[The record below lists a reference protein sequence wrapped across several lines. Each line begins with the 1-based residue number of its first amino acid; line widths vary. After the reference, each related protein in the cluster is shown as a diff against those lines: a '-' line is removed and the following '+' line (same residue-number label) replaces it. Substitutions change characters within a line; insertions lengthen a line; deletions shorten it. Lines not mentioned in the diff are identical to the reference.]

1 MTQEGHDKQDEM
13 LGGARYYS
21 RIPIRHIVPNVITI
35 LSICAGMT
43 GIRYAFEGR
52 FELAVVLV
60 LGAAFLDGI
69 DGRIARFVNGQSRF
83 GAEMDSLAD
92 VVNFGVAPALLLYA
106 YTLHDAGAVG
116 WIAALL
122 YASGSALRLARFNT
136 MLDEPN
142 KPAWKSAFFTGVPAP
157 AGAALAQGAAA
168 RDNIDALIEQQ
179 AKAKRVLAVAEAETT
194 ARATDA
200 RFRLTVDRGFTL
212 KGAGTVVTGTVQ
224 SGRVAVGDGVTVSP
238 SGLTARVRAIHA
250 QNQPAEIGVAG
261 QRCALNLAG
270 DGITREA
277 IHRGNVV
284 LDPALHAPTARIDAE
299 LTVLGGEPKPISTWF
314 PARLHVGAAETGARI
329 VPLGGPIAAGARG
342 MVQLVLDQPIAAAVG
357 DRYILR
363 DVSARRT
370 IGGGRFLDLRAPA
383 RRRQT
388 PERLALLDAA
398 ARLDPAA
405 ALAAMLEVPPHVVDL
420 DGFARDRG
428 LSAQAAGVLAE
439 GAVVLAAG
447 SRLALSH
454 AAHRGLV
461 AGFADTLARFHE
473 DSPEMQGMGRER
485 LRLAL
490 SPRLPKDGFAAFAAA
505 RIAAGAAVAEGA
517 FLRLPGHVVRMSE
530 ADEALY
536 ARILPELTGEARF
549 RPPRVRDMA
558 TEWDVPETDIR
569 RVLRMAARQGRVDQ
583 IRQDHFFLRATTA
596 EMVRIIAEVQAA
608 APDGWVTAAA
618 FRDRVQNGRK
628 VAIEILDFYD
638 RHGVTLRRGDLR
650 RINPHRADL
659 FGG

>member
-1 MTQEGHDKQDEM
+1 MIVGTAGHIDHGKT
-13 LGGARYYS
+13 A
-21 RIPIRHIVPNVITI
+21 
-35 LSICAGMT
+35 
-43 GIRYAFEGR
+43 
-52 FELAVVLV
+52 LV
-60 LGAAFLDGI
+60 RALTGI
-69 DGRIARFVNGQSRF
+69 DGDRLAEEKSRGITIELGFAYADLGGGGVTGFVDVPGHERFVHTMLA
-83 GAEMDSLAD
+83 GAGGIDLALLVVAADDGVMPQTREHLAILDLLGVHRGIVALTKADLAD
-92 VVNFGVAPALLLYA
+92 
-106 YTLHDAGAVG
+106 DARRAEVTAQ
-116 WIAALL
+116 IAAT
-122 YASGSALRLARFNT
+122 LAG
-136 MLDEPN
+136 
-142 KPAWKSAFFTGVPAP
+142 TGL
-157 AGAALAQGAAA
+157 AGAAVVPVSSLTGEGIATL
-168 RDNIDALIEQQ
+168 RDL
-179 AKAKRVLAVAEAETT
+179 LAVAEAETT

-200 RFRLTVDRGFTL
+200 RFRLTVDRSFTL

-299 LTVLGGEPKPISTWF
+299 LTVLAGEPKPMSTWF

-388 PERLALLDAA
+388 PERLALLEAA
-398 ARLDPAA
+398 ARPDPAA

-428 LSAQAAGVLAE
+428 LSSQAAGALAE

-447 SRLALSH
+447 SRLALSQT
-454 AAHRGLV
+454 AHRGLV

-473 DSPEMQGMGRER
+473 DNPEMQGLGRER

-558 TEWDVPETDIR
+558 IEWDVPETDIR

-583 IRQDHFFLRATTA
+583 FRQDHFFLRATTA